1 MRNTKSYYDILGVS
15 KTATDKDIRQAFRQ
29 LARKYHPDLNPGDAS
44 AEAKFKQ
51 INEANEVLSDA
62 ESRKKYDR
70 YGDDWKRA
78 DEFEARASHAGP
90 RTRTSRTWRSDRFDS
105 DPFDGYED
113 IIEGFGPRRDVRP
126 PTPQRLEMDIEVSL
140 VEAYLGAKRTVT
152 ITQGRRERLIEVDIP
167 QGVDDGSV
175 VKITPAADQDIR
187 LKITVTPHPRFQR
200 SGSDLYLDVAAPLDD
215 VVLGG
220 DVEVATMNGKV
231 WLKIPAG
238 YQNGQRIRLKGKG
251 MPKLGAPEDMGDLF
265 VVVRPRLPESIGEDE
280 REVFE
285 RLRQLRTS
293 RR

>member
-15 KTATDKDIRQAFRQ
+15 KTATDKDIRQAFRR

-44 AEAKFKQ
+44 AEAKFKE
-51 INEANEVLSDA
+51 INEANGVLSDA

-78 DEFEARASHAGP
+78 DEFEARANQAG
-90 RTRTSRTWRSDRFDS
+90 TRARTWRSHRFDA
-105 DPFDGYED
+105 DPFDGFED
-113 IIEGFGPRRDVRP
+113 VIGGFGPRRDVRP
-126 PTPQRLEMDIEVSL
+126 PSPQRLELDIEVSL

-152 ITQGRRERLIEVDIP
+152 ITQAGRDRRIEVDIP

-175 VKITPAADQDIR
+175 VKIMPAADQDIR
-187 LKITVTPHPRFQR
+187 LKISVAPHPPFQR
-200 SGSDLYLDVAAPLDD
+200 SGSDLYMDVAAPLDD
-215 VVLGG
+215 VALGG

-238 YQNGQRIRLKGKG
+238 SQNGQRIRLKGKG
-251 MPKLGAPEDMGDLF
+251 MPKLGAPDEKGDLF
-265 VVVRPRLPESIGEDE
+265 VVVRPRLPESIGEE
-280 REVFE
+280 EQEAFE
-285 RLRQLRTS
+285 RLRKLRTG